1 MTPTEALSLL
11 YSSAVKSEHPDTAAR
26 VIPSMADLM
35 QARDVLR
42 PLVAGAGESNP
53 CVLCVGTGK
62 VRRGYSM
69 ITRTCSACNGT
80 GETT

>member
-26 VIPSMADLM
+26 VVPSMADLM

-42 PLVAGAGESNP
+42 QLVAHAGEVKS
-53 CVLCVGTGK
+53 CVLCSGTGR
-62 VRRGYSM
+62 VRVREFM
-69 ITRTCSACNGT
+69 TRECSACKGT